1 MFCFERSKKRGNNYD
16 LGYHAARGLRDFE
29 LAPIGHFNNLD
40 AYQFLELVEK
50 VLSSRTYLRY
60 LLTFGITQPVAVC
73 AMKFFVCVDVLYKKR
88 CMYSSTYFPG
98 SREDPGANE
107 QNTVKEVLGESEFQ
121 PGIILESKIVNFVTS
136 WRFFTPRCF
145 LINLLLTHDIIPPRL
160 NYSCSTLS
168 AFYV

>member
-1 MFCFERSKKRGNNYD
+1 M
-16 LGYHAARGLRDFE
+16 
-29 LAPIGHFNNLD
+29 APIGHFNNLD

-60 LLTFGITQPVAVC
+60 LLIFGTTQPVAVC
-73 AMKFFVCVDVLYKKR
+73 AMKFFFCVCGRAVEETVYVFINLLPRVK
-88 CMYSSTYFPG
+88 
-98 SREDPGANE
+98 REDPGANE

-121 PGIILESKIVNFVTS
+121 PVIILGSKIVNFVTS

-145 LINLLLTHDIIPPRL
+145 LINLLLTRNIIPARL
-160 NYSCSTLS
+160 NYSCSTLN